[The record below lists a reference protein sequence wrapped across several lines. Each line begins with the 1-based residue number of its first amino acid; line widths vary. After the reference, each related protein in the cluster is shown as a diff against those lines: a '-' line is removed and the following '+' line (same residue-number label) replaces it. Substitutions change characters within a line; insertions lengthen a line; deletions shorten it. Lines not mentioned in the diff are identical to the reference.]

1 MRDGVDA
8 AWARRG
14 PAGRADPDPRR
25 PADDLPRRV
34 HPQRGRHQP
43 RRSWRRA
50 GREPSEHRRDPGLR
64 EGDGRGRPV
73 RRHRGRRRRRR
84 LRVRRDPIRARPD
97 GAPSDEPRR
106 PRHRDDGAPRRPR
119 GSGHLVNNAGVYPGG
134 PTESLDDATVDDL
147 LATNIRAPHVL
158 VAALAPGMAE
168 RGSGHIVNIGSWMAR
183 VGVPFMALYP
193 ATKAAVEQLT
203 RAWAAEYGHRG
214 IRVVTVAP
222 GATATPGNADS
233 ADVLAA
239 MTQGTPAGVPV
250 QPVDIARAV
259 RWVVSDQAAFVTGG
273 TIDVDGGIASTRMS

>member
-1 MRDGVDA
+1 MTTAPNDQTTPRTALVTGASSGIGEAIARELAAAGLTVAVHGRNEQRTRAVAEDIERQGGRAVALTADLSQGPDVVRALATEARDQLGGHVDA
-8 AWARRG
+8 
-14 PAGRADPDPRR
+14 
-25 PADDLPRRV
+25 
-34 HPQRGRHQP
+34 
-43 RRSWRRA
+43 
-50 GREPSEHRRDPGLR
+50 
-64 EGDGRGRPV
+64 
-73 RRHRGRRRRRR
+73 
-84 LRVRRDPIRARPD
+84 
-97 GAPSDEPRR
+97 
-106 PRHRDDGAPRRPR
+106 
-119 GSGHLVNNAGVYPGG
+119 
-134 PTESLDDATVDDL
+134 L
-147 LATNIRAPHVL
+147 LATNVRAPHVL

-168 RGSGHIVNIGSWMAR
+168 RGSGHIVNIGSWMTR

-214 IRVVTVAP
+214 ILVVTVAP

-259 RWVVSDQAAFVTGG
+259 HWVVSDQAAFVTGG

>member
-1 MRDGVDA
+1 MTTTPNDQTPSRTALVTGASSGIGEAIARELAAAGLTVAVHGRDEQRTRAVAEDIEHQG
-8 AWARRG
+8 
-14 PAGRADPDPRR
+14 GRAVALTADLSQGPD
-25 PADDLPRRV
+25 V
-34 HPQRGRHQP
+34 V
-43 RRSWRRA
+43 RA
-50 GREPSEHRRDPGLR
+50 LAAEARDQLG
-64 EGDGRGRPV
+64 
-73 RRHRGRRRRRR
+73 
-84 LRVRRDPIRARPD
+84 
-97 GAPSDEPRR
+97 
-106 PRHRDDGAPRRPR
+106 
-119 GSGHLVNNAGVYPGG
+119 GHVDVLVNDAGVYPGG
-134 PTESLDDATVDDL
+134 PTESLDDDTVDAL

-168 RGSGHIVNIGSWMAR
+168 RGSGHIVNIGSWITR

-250 QPVDIARAV
+250 QPVDIARAE

-273 TIDVDGGIASTRMS
+273 TIDVDGGIASTGLD

>member
-1 MRDGVDA
+1 MTTTPTAQTEPRTALVTGASSGIGEAIARESA
-8 AWARRG
+8 AAGFTVAVHGRNEQRTRAVAEDIERQG
-14 PAGRADPDPRR
+14 GRAVALTADLSQSPD
-25 PADDLPRRV
+25 V
-34 HPQRGRHQP
+34 V
-43 RRSWRRA
+43 RA
-50 GREPSEHRRDPGLR
+50 LAAEARDQL
-64 EGDGRGRPV
+64 
-73 RRHRGRRRRRR
+73 
-84 LRVRRDPIRARPD
+84 
-97 GAPSDEPRR
+97 
-106 PRHRDDGAPRRPR
+106 
-119 GSGHLVNNAGVYPGG
+119 SGHVDVLVNNAGVYPGG
-134 PTESLDDATVDDL
+134 PTESLDDGTVDAL

-250 QPVDIARAV
+250 QPVEIARAV
-259 RWVVSDQAAFVTGG
+259 R
-273 TIDVDGGIASTRMS
+273 

>member
-1 MRDGVDA
+1 MTTTPTAQTEPRTALVTGASSGIGEAIARELAAAGLTVAVHGRDEQRTRAVAEDIERQG
-8 AWARRG
+8 
-14 PAGRADPDPRR
+14 GRAVALTADLSQGPDVVRALAAEAR
-25 PADDLPRRV
+25 DQLGGHVDD
-34 HPQRGRHQP
+34 
-43 RRSWRRA
+43 
-50 GREPSEHRRDPGLR
+50 
-64 EGDGRGRPV
+64 
-73 RRHRGRRRRRR
+73 
-84 LRVRRDPIRARPD
+84 
-97 GAPSDEPRR
+97 
-106 PRHRDDGAPRRPR
+106 
-119 GSGHLVNNAGVYPGG
+119 LVNNAGVYPGG
-134 PTESLDDATVDDL
+134 PTESLNDDTVDAL

>member
-1 MRDGVDA
+1 MTTAPNDQTTPRTALVTGASSSIGEAIARELAAAGLTVAVHGRNEQRTRAVAEDIERQGGHAVALTADLSQGPDIVRKLAAEARKQLGGHVD
-8 AWARRG
+8 
-14 PAGRADPDPRR
+14 
-25 PADDLPRRV
+25 V
-34 HPQRGRHQP
+34 
-43 RRSWRRA
+43 
-50 GREPSEHRRDPGLR
+50 
-64 EGDGRGRPV
+64 
-73 RRHRGRRRRRR
+73 
-84 LRVRRDPIRARPD
+84 
-97 GAPSDEPRR
+97 
-106 PRHRDDGAPRRPR
+106 
-119 GSGHLVNNAGVYPGG
+119 LVNNAGVYPGG
-134 PTESLDDATVDDL
+134 PTESLDDDTVDAL

-203 RAWAAEYGHRG
+203 RAWAAEYGHHG

-259 RWVVSDQAAFVTGG
+259 RWVVSDQAGFVTGG
-273 TIDVDGGIASTRMS
+273 TIDVDGGIASTRLG

>member
-1 MRDGVDA
+1 MPTAPNDQTTPRTALVTGASSGIGEAIARELAAAGLTVAVHGRDEQRTRAVAEDIERQGGHAVALTADLSQGPDVVRTLAAEAREQLGGHVD
-8 AWARRG
+8 
-14 PAGRADPDPRR
+14 
-25 PADDLPRRV
+25 V
-34 HPQRGRHQP
+34 
-43 RRSWRRA
+43 
-50 GREPSEHRRDPGLR
+50 
-64 EGDGRGRPV
+64 
-73 RRHRGRRRRRR
+73 
-84 LRVRRDPIRARPD
+84 
-97 GAPSDEPRR
+97 
-106 PRHRDDGAPRRPR
+106 
-119 GSGHLVNNAGVYPGG
+119 LVNNAGVYPGG
-134 PTESLDDATVDDL
+134 PTESLDDDTVDAL

-214 IRVVTVAP
+214 IRVDTVAP

-250 QPVDIARAV
+250 QPVDVARAV
-259 RWVVSDQAAFVTGG
+259 HWVVSDHAAFVTGG
-273 TIDVDGGIASTRMS
+273 TIDVDGGIASTRLG

>member
-1 MRDGVDA
+1 MVRALAAEAHEQLGGHVD
-8 AWARRG
+8 
-14 PAGRADPDPRR
+14 
-25 PADDLPRRV
+25 V
-34 HPQRGRHQP
+34 
-43 RRSWRRA
+43 
-50 GREPSEHRRDPGLR
+50 
-64 EGDGRGRPV
+64 
-73 RRHRGRRRRRR
+73 
-84 LRVRRDPIRARPD
+84 
-97 GAPSDEPRR
+97 
-106 PRHRDDGAPRRPR
+106 
-119 GSGHLVNNAGVYPGG
+119 LVNNAGVYPGG
-134 PTESLDDATVDDL
+134 PTESLDDDTVDAL

-233 ADVLAA
+233 TDVLAA

-259 RWVVSDQAAFVTGG
+259 RWVVSDQAAFATGC

>member
-1 MRDGVDA
+1 MTTT
-8 AWARRG
+8 
-14 PAGRADPDPRR
+14 PTS
-25 PADDLPRRV
+25 
-34 HPQRGRHQP
+34 QT
-43 RRSWRRA
+43 
-50 GREPSEHRRDPGLR
+50 
-64 EGDGRGRPV
+64 
-73 RRHRGRRRRRR
+73 
-84 LRVRRDPIRARPD
+84 
-97 GAPSDEPRR
+97 EPRTALVTGASSGIGEAIAR
-106 PRHRDDGAPRRPR
+106 ELAAAGLTVAVHGRDEQRTRAVAEDIKRQG
-119 GSGHLVNNAGVYPGG
+119 GHAVALTADLSQGPDVVPALAAEARDQLGGHVDVLVNNAGVYPGG
-134 PTESLDDATVDDL
+134 PTESLDDDTVDAL

-158 VAALAPGMAE
+158 VAALASGMAE

-239 MTQGTPAGVPV
+239 MTQGTPAGCPV

-259 RWVVSDQAAFVTGG
+259 RWVVSDHAAFVTGG
-273 TIDVDGGIASTRMS
+273 TIDVDGGIASTGLD